1 MKLTPETMNSQSHKL
16 LQTKC
21 ESYDCAEESSL
32 VELDDVRKLDSLL
45 TQCESISCDNIM
57 QHQDVFHYQCSITER
72 KYSSTSELY
81 GNVSKSPICRQG
93 SKKLNLFLED
103 RRLKENKLKK
113 VKSVVETKEDMATSL
128 QLQTKQL
135 DDETS
140 ETKCCLCSETSETYE
155 NNYKKLKTLDCL
167 ERSCLCETSLTVA
180 SISQNA
186 KPSITSSITIPN
198 NFTRKPVL
206 PTKQNTTT
214 EPVKSKQNKD
224 NNNLLHPLEA
234 LATIK
239 NVNSDDNN
247 SNHYKSVD
255 ILRVPSN
262 LSQPRKSAPD
272 IKNKQHDTKS
282 VKSEISMRKANLKF
296 WKFNSED
303 DGAGGV
309 KESLLGSKKSV
320 EKKMPEQVETVSL
333 YI

>member
-1 MKLTPETMNSQSHKL
+1 MTLTAETMNSQSHKL
-16 LQTKC
+16 QPTKC
-21 ESYDCAEESSL
+21 ESYDCVEASSL

-57 QHQDVFHYQCSITER
+57 QHQDIFYYQCSMTER

-81 GNVSKSPICRQG
+81 GNVSRSPIRRQG
-93 SKKLNLFLED
+93 SKKLNLFLEG
-103 RRLKENKLKK
+103 RSLKENKLKK
-113 VKSVVETKEDMATSL
+113 VKSVETKEDMAISL
-128 QLQTKQL
+128 KPQTKHL
-135 DDETS
+135 DDETTES
-140 ETKCCLCSETSETYE
+140 KCCLCFETHE
-155 NNYKKLKTLDCL
+155 NNNEKVKALDCS
-167 ERSCLCETSLTVA
+167 ERACLCETSLTVA

-186 KPSITSSITIPN
+186 KPSITSSLTIPN
-198 NFTRKPVL
+198 NFTRKPL
-206 PTKQNTTT
+206 IPTKQNART
-214 EPVKSKQNKD
+214 EVVKSKQNKD

-234 LATIK
+234 LATGK
-239 NVNSDDNN
+239 NVYSDDNS

-255 ILRVPSN
+255 ILRVSSN
-262 LSQPRKSAPD
+262 YSQPRKSAPD

-282 VKSEISMRKANLKF
+282 IKSEISMRKASTLKF

-309 KESLLGSKKSV
+309 KESLLGSRKSA